1 MIMIKILFFI
11 TVAFFSFT
19 AAFSF
24 IRAIKKRVKNAG
36 KNKNTVF
43 EFKKM
48 TSLKKRIFAAAAVF
62 FITAVIL
69 MNIVFALTA
78 SILYVYFDWYIK
90 NKKAAEYAALVDK
103 QVIEA
108 LTVVKNA
115 VQSGQSLAQAVATAA
130 DELKD
135 PIKSEFEK
143 MSERLALGANFDGIL
158 MEASANAV
166 SKEFKLM
173 IDTIRI
179 SKDSG
184 ASLAGIFDRIIAAT
198 SQRTAIQSK
207 VKALTAQG
215 RMSGNVV
222 SVIPFVVI
230 AMMYAIEPEM
240 IGSLFTTLAG
250 NILLLIVVIM
260 VLTGSFVIRKLTEIE
275 F

>member
-1 MIMIKILFFI
+1 
-11 TVAFFSFT
+11 
-19 AAFSF
+19 
-24 IRAIKKRVKNAG
+24 
-36 KNKNTVF
+36 
-43 EFKKM
+43 M

>member
-11 TVAFFSFT
+11 TVAAFSFT

-103 QVIEA
+103 QVVEA

-158 MEASANAV
+158 IEASGNAV

-198 SQRTAIQSK
+198 SQRIAIQSK

>member
-11 TVAFFSFT
+11 TVAAFSFT

-43 EFKKM
+43 EFKNM

-62 FITAVIL
+62 LITAVIL
-69 MNIVFALTA
+69 TNIIFALTA

-90 NKKAAEYAALVDK
+90 NKKTAEYAALVDK
-103 QVIEA
+103 QVVEA

-158 MEASANAV
+158 IEASGNAV

-198 SQRTAIQSK
+198 SQRIAIQSK

>member
-198 SQRTAIQSK
+198 SQRIAIQSK